1 MEDLIETIERLTQAV
16 TELQRDREFPW
27 WERPVLTTARAIIY
41 VGVRSEDA
49 LRKRLARWGVAQCD
63 DGMWPRHA
71 IDRAM
76 ARVSKRTFKSNR
88 GRKQTA

>member
-1 MEDLIETIERLTQAV
+1 MSTSVDIADRLAAEQEA
-16 TELQRDREFPW
+16 FPW
-27 WERPVLTTARAIIY
+27 WERPVLTTSRAIIY

-49 LRKRLARWGVAQCD
+49 LRKRLKRWGVAQCD

-76 ARVSKRTFKSNR
+76 SRVSKKSFQSNR
-88 GRKQTA
+88 GRKRVTA